1 MAIAMFSI
9 FSIVI
14 AIAICRVALV
24 VAPVDVRATPFC
36 SVIIAITVAA
46 LNSGS
51 ATVLETGGRAIA
63 AAETPGATIATA
75 FNAAGRT
82 IAAPETWAATVASA
96 SQRGATAASATAIA
110 SASKRGS
117 AAAATRATATTGAS
131 TTAVTSAPATSAAST
146 ASTAFAGKINKVGAG
161 VC

>member
-1 MAIAMFSI
+1 MAIAI

-14 AIAICRVALV
+14 AIAICHVPLV
-24 VAPVDVRATPFC
+24 VASVEVRATPGFC
-36 SVIIAITVAA
+36 SAIIGIAVTASQSGAVVSRVAA
-46 LNSGS
+46 PNSGS
-51 ATVLETGGRAIA
+51 
-63 AAETPGATIATA
+63 ATA

-117 AAAATRATATTGAS
+117 AAAAARATATTGAS
-131 TTAVTSAPATSAAST
+131 TTAATSAPATSAAST